1 MDIEKYSNGPCPVA
15 RGLTHVGDAWS
26 MLILR
31 DAGGGAARFD
41 QFQKNLG
48 IAPNILTRRLTAL
61 TESGLLERRRYSEHP
76 PRDEYLLTDAGRDFL
91 PVLFA
96 FGAWG
101 ARHFS
106 DGPVSSLIEVG
117 SGAAVDAVVVDRA
130 TGRPLSDLDLR
141 VVQPGA

>member
-1 MDIEKYSNGPCPVA
+1 MG

-31 DAGGGAARFD
+31 DAGGGMTRFD

-61 TESGLLERRRYSEHP
+61 VEGGLLERHRYSQHP
-76 PRDEYLLTDAGRDFL
+76 PRDEYLLTEAGRDFL

-101 ARHFS
+101 ARHFG
-106 DGPVSSLIEVG
+106 DAPVSHLVEKS
-117 SGAAVDAVVVDRA
+117 SGASVEAIVVDRA
-130 TGRPLSDLDLR
+130 TGAPLSGLDLR
-141 VVQPGA
+141 ILQPGA